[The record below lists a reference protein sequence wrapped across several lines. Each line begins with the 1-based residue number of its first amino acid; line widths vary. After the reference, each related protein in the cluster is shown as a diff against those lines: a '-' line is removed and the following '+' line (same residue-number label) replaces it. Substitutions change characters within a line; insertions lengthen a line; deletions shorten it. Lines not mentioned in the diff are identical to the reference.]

1 MSVIGD
7 KFLEGIAMLIN
18 TSYTQNFIDKVT
30 NCDFPSYMNPIVRY
44 KISIYDSSGSY
55 EGYSPVYVFLYNN
68 VDTVTLNSYGKSPS
82 SGPMDIV
89 GNFPK
94 QVSHGGPNIPSLA
107 DYYRDDS
114 HIIGIFDYVEPIV
127 SYPITYRLTNV
138 TTTGPNEAAV
148 GDTVTV
154 PFTFPEGYGVV
165 NPSSDAYVTCNG
177 VLVPSTY
184 SDGQLVFTM
193 PDPS

>member
-1 MSVIGD
+1 MSIIGD

-18 TSYTQNFIDKVT
+18 ISYTQSFIDKVT
-30 NCDFPSYMNPIVRY
+30 NCDFLSYMDPIVRY
-44 KISIYDSSGSY
+44 KIDIYDNSGSY
-55 EGYSPVYVFLYNN
+55 EGYSPVYVYLYNS
-68 VDTVTLNSYGKSPS
+68 VDTVTLNSYGRTLP

-89 GNFPK
+89 GNFPN
-94 QVSHGGPNIPSLA
+94 QVSHGGANIPSLA
-107 DYYRDDS
+107 DYYRNGS
-114 HIIGIFDYVEPIV
+114 RIIGVFDYVEPIV
-127 SYPITYRLTNV
+127 NYPITYRLTNA

-154 PFTFPEGYGVV
+154 PLTFPEGYGVV

>member
-1 MSVIGD
+1 MSIIGD

-30 NCDFPSYMNPIVRY
+30 NCDFLSYKDPIVRY
-44 KISIYDSSGSY
+44 KIQIYDDIGPF
-55 EGYSPVYVFLYNN
+55 EGYSPISVFLYNN
-68 VDTVTLNSYGKSPS
+68 ASTVTLDSYGKSPLG
-82 SGPMDIV
+82 GPMNIV
-89 GNFPK
+89 GDFPNR
-94 QVSHGGPNIPSLA
+94 VSRNSPNIPSLA
-107 DYYRDDS
+107 DYYRDGS
-114 HIIGIFDYVEPIV
+114 MITGIFDYVEPIV
-127 SYPITYRLTNV
+127 NYPITYRLTNV

-154 PFTFPEGYGVV
+154 PLTFPEGYGIV

-177 VLVPSTY
+177 ILVPSTY
-184 SDGQLVFTM
+184 SDGQIVFTM

>member
-1 MSVIGD
+1 MSIIGD

-18 TSYTQNFIDKVT
+18 ISYTQNFIDKVT
-30 NCDFPSYMNPIVRY
+30 NCDFLSYMDPIVRY
-44 KISIYDSSGSY
+44 KIQIYDISGAFG
-55 EGYSPVYVFLYNN
+55 GYSPVYVYLYNS
-68 VDTVTLNSYGKSPS
+68 VDTVTLNSYGNSPP

-89 GNFPK
+89 GNFPN
-94 QVSHGGPNIPSLA
+94 QVSHGRPDIPSLA
-107 DYYRDDS
+107 DYHRDGS
-114 HIIGIFDYVEPIV
+114 YIVGVFDYVEPIV
-127 SYPITYRLTNV
+127 NYPITYRLTNV

-154 PFTFPEGYGVV
+154 PLAFPEGYGVV

-184 SDGQLVFTM
+184 SNGQLVFTM